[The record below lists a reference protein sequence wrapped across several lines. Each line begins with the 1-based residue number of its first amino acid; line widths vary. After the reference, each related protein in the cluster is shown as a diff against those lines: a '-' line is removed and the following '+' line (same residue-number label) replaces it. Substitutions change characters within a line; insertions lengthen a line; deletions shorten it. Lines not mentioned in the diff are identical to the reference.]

1 MGQTALLGGRTKRS
15 QKPPP
20 APPQPPAHRDDAV
33 SVQTDHVSH
42 TQVRPFLPQEAAGVG
57 VGWRQVRRGGG
68 SQPRLHR
75 PPLRE
80 VLAPAA
86 LGPPGRPGGPDPPL
100 PGRSPASPA
109 PHPFRRQPP
118 PRLPGPPRLG
128 GQELPEKLGLRNHRE
143 GTTGLEQDVQEPKLP
158 GARPAAPPCHAP
170 PALAT
175 TGRPH
180 RPAVLHRAAGPH
192 LFPTRIWQ
200 GLLLMSLSLLCRPWA
215 GKGRVR
221 GTAPTP
227 PHHPPAPGRPVSAH
241 VQRSHPH
248 RRPLAGAGSGFCPPR
263 SARGSARPGPRL
275 PPHAPRAPNHTH
287 DVVYQVAG
295 GPDDKEAHEW
305 GKKSE
310 PGQRG
315 DLREALPWRGVMPAR
330 PPGAT
335 QTVSPCPRTQHR
347 QPLHPGPG
355 STC

>member
-1 MGQTALLGGRTKRS
+1 MLSLCRQTTSPTHRFAHFFHRKLRGWGWGGGRCAGAGAPSPDSTAPRS
-15 QKPPP
+15 ERSWPRQPLVLLDGQAALTPHSQVALRPPP
-20 APPQPPAHRDDAV
+20 H
-33 SVQTDHVSH
+33 H
-42 TQVRPFLPQEAAGVG
+42 TP
-57 VGWRQVRRGGG
+57 
-68 SQPRLHR
+68 S
-75 PPLRE
+75 
-80 VLAPAA
+80 
-86 LGPPGRPGGPDPPL
+86 DP
-100 PGRSPASPA
+100 
-109 PHPFRRQPP
+109 QPP